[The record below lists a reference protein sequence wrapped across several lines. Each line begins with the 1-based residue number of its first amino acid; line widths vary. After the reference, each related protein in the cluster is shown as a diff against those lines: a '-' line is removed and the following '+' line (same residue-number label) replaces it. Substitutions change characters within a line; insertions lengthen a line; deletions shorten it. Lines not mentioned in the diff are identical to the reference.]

1 MKRFLLFVVVAIGV
15 GTLYAIF
22 GYTSR
27 DGQSVSETV
36 SRALY
41 GKDLHL
47 PPDAF
52 AAESQ
57 HQVVEEYRRRGYKL
71 HCYGDLRPEERI
83 HPADDYI
90 CYAPLKSSMDNVD
103 TTSITMTFTEG
114 RMTAV
119 RLELPEESFE
129 AMQGYLAKRLASN
142 PRVDKLPWINLGTDA
157 FGKPLMA
164 WLVQGGML
172 ITALQ
177 PTKGKTVILLWESRE
192 RFMCRGAKRRSD
204 SVCGPVEKAI

>member
-15 GTLYAIF
+15 GTLFALF

-52 AAESQ
+52 AAEFQ

-71 HCYGDLRPEERI
+71 NCYGDLRPEERI

-129 AMQGYLAKRLASN
+129 GMQGYLAKRLASN

-192 RFMCRGAKRRSD
+192 RFMCRGDKRRSD

>member
-1 MKRFLLFVVVAIGV
+1 M
-15 GTLYAIF
+15 
-22 GYTSR
+22 
-27 DGQSVSETV
+27 
-36 SRALY
+36 
-41 GKDLHL
+41 
-47 PPDAF
+47 
-52 AAESQ
+52 
-57 HQVVEEYRRRGYKL
+57 
-71 HCYGDLRPEERI
+71 
-83 HPADDYI
+83 
-90 CYAPLKSSMDNVD
+90 
-103 TTSITMTFTEG
+103 
-114 RMTAV
+114 
-119 RLELPEESFE
+119 PEESFE